1 MNSKTARNPKL
12 IGALGEYTAARK
24 LREDGYEIFSKNFA
38 TPVGELDLV
47 AFKKGLLCFVE
58 VKTRQ
63 HDSLY
68 RPADAVDFRKAENI
82 KSAAASYINKYKLN
96 YKIRFDIIE
105 VYIDEN
111 GKVVDTQHII
121 NAF

>member
-1 MNSKTARNPKL
+1 MNTKL
-12 IGALGEYTAARK
+12 IGALGEYTAARR
-24 LREDGYEIFSKNFA
+24 LREDGYDIYSTNFA
-38 TPVGELDLV
+38 TPVGEVDIV
-47 AFKKGLLCFVE
+47 AHKKGLLCFVE

-63 HDSLY
+63 SDSMY

-82 KSAAASYINKYKLN
+82 KSVAASYINKYKLN

-105 VYIDEN
+105 VYINDK
-111 GKVVDTQHII
+111 GKVTDTQHIT